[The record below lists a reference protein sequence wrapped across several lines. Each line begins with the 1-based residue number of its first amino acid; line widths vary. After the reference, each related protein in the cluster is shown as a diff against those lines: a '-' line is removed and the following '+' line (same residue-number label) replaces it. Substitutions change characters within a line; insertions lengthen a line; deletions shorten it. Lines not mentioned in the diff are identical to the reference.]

1 MRWISLTPDKIKE
14 LEKMY
19 MKKKQYIEVSIEYSG
34 YKVVMRLDK
43 KRLIEDY
50 QYDQVASKL
59 TNQPCKSL
67 KELIQIQLLI
77 QLKDIIGGEG
87 KCKLISFS

>member
-1 MRWISLTPDKIKE
+1 MSWISLTPDKIKE

-50 QYDQVASKL
+50 QHDQIMTKLLKSKS
-59 TNQPCKSL
+59 KSL
-67 KELIQIQLLI
+67 KELIQTQLLI
-77 QLKDIIGGEG
+77 ELKDIIGGEG

>member
-1 MRWISLTPDKIKE
+1 MSWISLTPSKIKE

-19 MKKKQYIEVSIEYSG
+19 KKKQYIEVSIEYSG

-50 QYDQVASKL
+50 QHDQVYSKL

-67 KELIQIQLLI
+67 KDLIQIQLLI
-77 QLKDIIGGEG
+77 ELKDIIGGEG